1 MTSSIVNDLHELC
14 SRCKH
19 MHIVAMPQII
29 EGLSISCWNK
39 FEKYLRKSIRHLHI
53 HNQMP

>member
-19 MHIVAMPQII
+19 MHIVAMPLII

-39 FEKYLRKSIRHLHI
+39 FEKYLRKVIRHLHI